1 MRNVEDIVTD
11 AEVIRVHAHA
21 NFGPMSPRE
30 VVNDGVRKYAVG
42 YSGGHTQQCILY
54 EHGLI
59 GKPKGYSA
67 NLTKKGKEYARALGD
82 AAQARIADLERQVAA
97 AREIERNVQ
106 AAREHEHNRAEKAL
120 ADFKSAAEDAAMW
133 FNAFARTA
141 ALCLKQADQIADE
154 KALADRVWSAWG
166 NWRAD
171 DEFLDEDEK
180 TACAAYRKARGM

>member
-11 AEVIRVHAHA
+11 AEVIRVHAYA

-82 AAQARIADLERQVAA
+82 ADKARIEDLERQLA
-97 AREIERNVQ
+97 E
-106 AAREHEHNRAEKAL
+106 EKAL
-120 ADFKSAAEDAAMW
+120 ADG
-133 FNAFARTA
+133 
-141 ALCLKQADQIADE
+141 
-154 KALADRVWSAWG
+154 VWSAWG

-180 TACAAYRKARGM
+180 GACAAYRKARGL